1 MLTYAKINI
10 SDEIPSFTIKMDWSM
25 YKQYNRLVHEI
36 NPLHFNEEYAKKLG
50 FRTIVVAGVFTYGF
64 YLRPVVNWIQK
75 SAKINSVNIRFHMP
89 VYLEDTVTQGATV
102 TKKYMKENVKYV
114 ECEIWAKNQQ
124 DEQLISG
131 HIRLIM
137 HE

>member
-1 MLTYAKINI
+1 
-10 SDEIPSFTIKMDWSM
+10 M